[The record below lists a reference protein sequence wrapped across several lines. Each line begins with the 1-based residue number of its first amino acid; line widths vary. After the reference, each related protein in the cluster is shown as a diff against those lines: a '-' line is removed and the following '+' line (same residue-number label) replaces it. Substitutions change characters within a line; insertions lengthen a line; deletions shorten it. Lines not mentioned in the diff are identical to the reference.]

1 MVARALTYRFSVM
14 ALDDDVAPPR
24 DELVRRRWI
33 PSRTV
38 EQVRAI
44 DAIMVEH
51 GSVYGRVVYETRH
64 KARWK
69 ARHLIGLMV
78 DLGVHER
85 WEMREHVERRQGG
98 FVWAVEYLG
107 RR

>member
-1 MVARALTYRFSVM
+1 MTV

-33 PSRTV
+33 ASRTV
-38 EQVRAI
+38 EQVRGI

-64 KARWK
+64 KARWR
-69 ARHLIGLMV
+69 ARYVIGLMV
-78 DLGVHER
+78 DLGMHER
-85 WEMREHVERRQGG
+85 WEVREHVERRQGG

-107 RR
+107 RRAA